1 MHPLQHKIGI
11 LTFHCAN
18 SYGAVWQ
25 AYALQQYLTSLGGCA
40 EIIDYRAKRIIDT
53 YKIFR
58 SMRPRD
64 LLKGLVK
71 LYQHEVAHNQAF
83 DAFRQKKLLLSPYSG
98 ASWPL
103 PLDYQA
109 VVVGSDQVW
118 NPHII
123 GNDPAYFLE
132 GTPGLRKIAYAA
144 SIGQNKLTQA
154 QLQAL
159 AQKISSFDAVS
170 LREYDKVNYN
180 FEQYG
185 LKDIEEVLDPTFLL
199 SKQQWNQHLQLEQP
213 TQRPYI
219 LLFKMTYNEKLNQ
232 LADQMAKKNHCEIK
246 TIVAYNHPLKDRD
259 LQVIRACSPE
269 KFLSLIYN
277 AQGVITDSFH
287 GLAFSIIFEKNF
299 FVTFHATRGIR
310 LLTLLKKAG
319 LTKRCFESQF
329 PITNLL
335 EPIDF
340 TAVRKNLSSHIV
352 HSKEYLKNSLR
363 GLLTEENS
371 HVQ

>member
-1 MHPLQHKIGI
+1 MLPLQHKIGI

-25 AYALQQYLTSLGGCA
+25 AYALQQYLASLGFCA
-40 EIIDYRAKRIIDT
+40 EIIDYRAKRIVDT

-58 SMRPRD
+58 SVRPRD

-71 LYQHEVAHNQAF
+71 LYQHEIAHNQSF
-83 DAFRQKKLLLSPYSG
+83 DVFRQKKLGLSSYSG
-98 ASWPL
+98 ASWPI
-103 PLDYQA
+103 PLDYKA
-109 VVVGSDQVW
+109 VIVGSDQVW
-118 NPHII
+118 NPHIV

-132 GTPGLRKIAYAA
+132 GTHGLRKIAYAA
-144 SIGQNKLTQA
+144 SIGQNKLTKE
-154 QLQAL
+154 QLQSL
-159 AQKISSFDAVS
+159 ARKISCFDAIS

-180 FEQYG
+180 FEEYG
-185 LKDIEEVLDPTFLL
+185 LRTIEEVLDPTFLL
-199 SKQQWNQHLQLEQP
+199 SKQQWNQRLQLEQP
-213 TQRPYI
+213 KQRPYI

-232 LADQMAKKNHCEIK
+232 LADQMAQKNHCEIK

-259 LQVIRACSPE
+259 FQVIRACSPE

-277 AQGVITDSFH
+277 AQGVVTDSFH

-299 FVTFHATRGIR
+299 FVAFHATRGIR

-319 LTKRCFESQF
+319 LTKRCFEAQD

-335 EPIDF
+335 EPINF
-340 TAVRKNLSSHIV
+340 TTVRQNLLPHIL

-363 GLLTEENS
+363 GLLTEGS
-371 HVQ
+371 AHVQ